1 LDVTDWPVA
10 PPEGL
15 STLGFDAG
23 GFPPDAASLLRGLL
37 AATPAGLSPL
47 VGAFLC
53 VGHLGGITSPWVPTS
68 LGTI

>member
-1 LDVTDWPVA
+1 MLRTGQLLPLKGFRRWASTPGVSLPT
-10 PPEGL
+10 PPACYGASWQL
-15 STLGFDAG
+15 
-23 GFPPDAASLLRGLL
+23 PRPDSRR
-37 AATPAGLSPL
+37 L